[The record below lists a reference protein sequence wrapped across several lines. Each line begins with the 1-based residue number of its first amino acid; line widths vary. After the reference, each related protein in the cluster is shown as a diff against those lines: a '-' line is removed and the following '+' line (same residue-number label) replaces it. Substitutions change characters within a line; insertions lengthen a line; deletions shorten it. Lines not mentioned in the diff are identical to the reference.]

1 MSRDPV
7 SLNPITRSSLTTFS
21 PRADIPQP
29 EPSSSTPTAHPFQ
42 TTRILEPFLAEVA
55 PRSRNKLLAI
65 LDGLLSGLQ
74 KRLGL
79 KQRKIRKLETALEY
93 FQTRFISA
101 KRKLNQLGRNLVKIK
116 NFDELKPDWAH
127 CGDELARKLSLRTS
141 RGPKSDSSP
150 GSQRRKSGTELSAV
164 VDGVSI
170 ANVLGSGRESPTG
183 GASRPITMNQFQQAI
198 NATRKLKSNSESFKA
213 FEMKAT
219 AFRNFQKPA
228 KNRNTLTGFDN
239 SQSCHD
245 NHLRGG
251 ALLPNSRN
259 LPSLSNQKNSLGAS
273 GGPRPSRSRGLE
285 RSELWRQS
293 QTTHVR
299 QMLLDPQSENTNAGL
314 QPQNSSLNRKQNL
327 VWKKPNFEN
336 QGQRQHTQHFPCK
349 KLDSLNSL
357 GKKQFGART
366 EDLNSKNKYPSL
378 KATDLK
384 MFNLGEGIRP
394 SKQQKKKNSQKK
406 AEFPL
411 GQSLETPAARVN
423 PELDLNSYLNFDRNG
438 FESKKMEGVRSEK
451 ARVNK
456 NRGFRPKKQGPGSSH
471 QPKHKRGERSGQK
484 SATHLEYTPIEQK
497 LVQIKAKNRQS
508 TGKRAKNKDSIKI
521 VNHTAKTNERR
532 PIRKKKE
539 HFLSSGTLL
548 SNPKSRKA
556 LNQIQLPSER
566 NQKYFSKKSERLLEK
581 VKIGGRALNGQKAK
595 QTRISHKKK
604 GNLLSDY
611 VSEFSKLQ
619 AHHILLD
626 ANLGARIGR
635 NGSQSDMSF
644 HKQMSKIHS
653 AKIINLG
660 HGEARK
666 REKIK
671 KKQRRVKNIK
681 NQGGLKYFLILGYL
695 KLENEIF

>member
-1 MSRDPV
+1 MRGETLLAVSRDPV

-21 PRADIPQP
+21 PRADLVQA
-29 EPSSSTPTAHPFQ
+29 EGSSSPATAHPFQ
-42 TTRILEPFLAEVA
+42 ISRILEPFLAEVA
-55 PRSRNKLLAI
+55 PRSRNKLLSI
-65 LDGLLSGLQ
+65 LDGVLSGLQ
-74 KRLGL
+74 TRLGL

-141 RGPKSDSSP
+141 RGPNSDSSP
-150 GSQRRKSGTELSAV
+150 GSQRRRSGTDLSAV

-170 ANVLGSGRESPTG
+170 ANVLGSGLESPIE
-183 GASRPITMNQFQQAI
+183 GASRPNTMNQFQQGI
-198 NATRKLKSNSESFKA
+198 KATRKLKSHSESFKA

-219 AFRNFQKPA
+219 AFRNFQKPP
-228 KNRNTLTGFDN
+228 KTRNTLPGFDN

-251 ALLPNSRN
+251 ALLPNPRN

-293 QTTHVR
+293 QTTHIR
-299 QMLLDPQSENTNAGL
+299 QMLLDPASEKMPVCL
-314 QPQNSSLNRKQNL
+314 QAQNSSLNRKHNL
-327 VWKKPNFEN
+327 VWKNPANGN
-336 QGQRQHTQHFPCK
+336 PGVRPQTQLFPCDK
-349 KLDSLNSL
+349 KDSLSSL
-357 GKKQFGART
+357 GKKQFGGRT
-366 EDLNSKNKYPSL
+366 EDLNGRKKYSSL

-384 MFNLGEGIRP
+384 MFNLGEGFRP
-394 SKQQKKKNSQKK
+394 LKPKKNFGTKGD
-406 AEFPL
+406 FPL
-411 GQSLETPAARVN
+411 GQSLETPVARVN

-451 ARVNK
+451 ARIHK
-456 NRGFRPKKQGPGSSH
+456 NRGFRPKKQGVGGSN
-471 QPKHKRGERSGQK
+471 QTRAKRVDRSGQK
-484 SATHLEYTPIEQK
+484 SAKNVEYKSVGQK
-497 LVQIKAKNRQS
+497 LAPGKPKNRQS
-508 TGKRAKNKDSIKI
+508 TGKRVKDSNKLE
-521 VNHTAKTNERR
+521 NLTSKLKERR
-532 PIRKKKE
+532 PLRKKKE
-539 HFLSSGTLL
+539 QFLSSGTLL
-548 SNPKSRKA
+548 TNPKSRKA
-556 LNQIQLPSER
+556 LNQIQLPSDR
-566 NQKYFSKKSERLLEK
+566 NKKYFSKNSERLLEK
-581 VKIGGRALNGQKAK
+581 VTIGGRALNGQKAK
-595 QTRISHKKK
+595 PTRISHKKK

-635 NGSQSDMSF
+635 NGSQSEMSF

-681 NQGGLKYFLILGYL
+681 NQGDFKYFLIFL
-695 KLENEIF
+695 N